1 MSFNLFP
8 DLEPVTSFG
17 AELDQ
22 KIAGVVGEELE
33 GGVGRPEAAEKGR
46 CVGAQPSSHTAY

>member
-1 MSFNLFP
+1 MSFETSFNLFP

-17 AELDQ
+17 VELDQ

-33 GGVGRPEAAEKGR
+33 GGVGRPEAAEL
-46 CVGAQPSSHTAY
+46 